1 MATADTACT
10 PCPKQPALQHTFT
23 PHPSCLIPAGVPWA
37 SCLPPPRSS
46 LSTIVPQLAAVTL
59 RHPLEA
65 AHSPLVR
72 ALPEYERQFEQ
83 QLVEARAYWE
93 TSQQRMHW

>member
-1 MATADTACT
+1 
-10 PCPKQPALQHTFT
+10 
-23 PHPSCLIPAGVPWA
+23 
-37 SCLPPPRSS
+37 
-46 LSTIVPQLAAVTL
+46 
-59 RHPLEA
+59 
-65 AHSPLVR
+65 VR

>member
-1 MATADTACT
+1 M
-10 PCPKQPALQHTFT
+10 
-23 PHPSCLIPAGVPWA
+23 
-37 SCLPPPRSS
+37 
-46 LSTIVPQLAAVTL
+46 

-93 TSQQRMHW
+93 TSQQRMHWCGGLARRRGGAGRAQHVPRCI